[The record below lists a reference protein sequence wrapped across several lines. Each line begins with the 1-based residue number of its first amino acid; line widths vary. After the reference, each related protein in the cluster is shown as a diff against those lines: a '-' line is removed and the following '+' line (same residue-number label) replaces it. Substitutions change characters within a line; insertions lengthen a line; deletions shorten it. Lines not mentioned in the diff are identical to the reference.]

1 MMIIMTMTMT
11 MTMMMMMIIIRI
23 QKDSAENIP
32 IGTKSNWKGEIC

>member
-11 MTMMMMMIIIRI
+11 MTMMNIIRI